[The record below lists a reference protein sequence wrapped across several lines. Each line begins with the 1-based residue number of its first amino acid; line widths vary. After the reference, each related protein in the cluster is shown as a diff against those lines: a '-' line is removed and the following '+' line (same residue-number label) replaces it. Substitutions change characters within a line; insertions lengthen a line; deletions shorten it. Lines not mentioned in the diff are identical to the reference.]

1 MIAIVVETSMQMIMA
16 YALVIIVNV
25 EKELTNIKK
34 NMQQICLLK
43 TRENMIEKLMT
54 LLVGILLALA
64 GWTLTRTFDLSTNQA
79 VQLDKVSKLE
89 RQVEKLEDQLDD
101 MQDSDKEI
109 IEQHELLFKKL
120 ENSNSGYSYN

>member
-1 MIAIVVETSMQMIMA
+1 
-16 YALVIIVNV
+16 
-25 EKELTNIKK
+25 
-34 NMQQICLLK
+34 MQQICLLK
-43 TRENMIEKLMT
+43 TREKMIEKLMT

-101 MQDSDKEI
+101 MQDSDAEI
-109 IEQHELLFKKL
+109 IEQHEKLFKKL